1 MVPCTKLWFLDESEE
16 IKVHKVHKG
25 SKATQ
30 LNAKKTQIL
39 DMFRYFMMFQHF
51 NSCQS
56 FQSSNDLQSAGALL
70 FPLAQLA
77 STASTPLVLSFRL
90 PSADHK
96 RPKPLRTSN
105 IFEPTKG
112 TFTTTKTYQDNPR
125 PSWLPYQV
133 AFDLLQLSH
142 EFGILCSLQRN
153 LSNGFNGFMKVFGE
167 RCDLIHSTEI
177 QHNSTD
183 FNRFQRTS
191 THLASSGKYL
201 AFSLSK
207 EPLAAANSAS
217 FCLTSAPSTATLK
230 AYLVLLPDLTANR
243 FGLLSQVDDR
253 RLLNM
258 LNALD
263 ASNVLNSVS
272 WQLGG
277 NSTSISSQPL

>member
-1 MVPCTKLWFLDESEE
+1 
-16 IKVHKVHKG
+16 
-25 SKATQ
+25 
-30 LNAKKTQIL
+30 
-39 DMFRYFMMFQHF
+39 MFRIVSIFHDVSTFQHF

-153 LSNGFNGFMKVFGE
+153 LSDGFNGFVKVFGE

-230 AYLVLLPDLTANR
+230 ASS
-243 FGLLSQVDDR
+243 GS
-253 RLLNM
+253 
-258 LNALD
+258 
-263 ASNVLNSVS
+263 ASWSSCKQIWTVVTSWWQKVAEHVERVGRVERVEQCLMATR

-277 NSTSISSQPL
+277 NSTSFSSQPP

>member
-1 MVPCTKLWFLDESEE
+1 
-16 IKVHKVHKG
+16 
-25 SKATQ
+25 
-30 LNAKKTQIL
+30 
-39 DMFRYFMMFQHF
+39 MFRIVSIFHDVSTFQHF

-230 AYLVLLPDLTANR
+230 ASS
-243 FGLLSQVDDR
+243 GS
-253 RLLNM
+253 
-258 LNALD
+258 
-263 ASNVLNSVS
+263 AS
-272 WQLGG
+272 
-277 NSTSISSQPL
+277 